1 MSYEPHKSLSDPAR
15 PSAGLGRLA
24 AGVAG
29 FVVVFLLISLMLS
42 ALVNALSRMFLS
54 PMMQPFWG
62 QDLANASTPLT
73 ALLNL
78 YFFVAMILAL
88 RITLWLIHKRPL
100 RGLLGPLPL
109 ALMQFW
115 QVIRLLVPIYLL
127 SFLLPAPEPLQLAPN
142 LDFGLWIVLLPVAL
156 IGLLI
161 QTSAEELIF
170 RGYLQSQ
177 LAARFRHPLVWIG
190 IPSVL
195 FAMMHFDPNI
205 DETAAWLVVVWALV
219 FALITGDLT
228 ARSGTLGPA
237 IALHLANNVM
247 AIAIAAPEGSFDGL
261 ALFTYPFSVSDSQLM
276 MAWMPVEMLIMLCC
290 WLAARIALRV

>member
-1 MSYEPHKSLSDPAR
+1 VLVVAVLLFSE
-15 PSAGLGRLA
+15 
-24 AGVAG
+24 GVAWIQG
-29 FVVVFLLISLMLS
+29 
-42 ALVNALSRMFLS
+42 ALLS
-54 PMMQPFWG
+54 PETQADWNAALQG
-62 QDLANASTPLT
+62 ASTPAGVLV
-73 ALLNL
+73 NL
-78 YFFVAMILAL
+78 YFFAFVIVSLGISL
-88 RITLWLIHKRPL
+88 HLIHKRDW

-195 FAMMHFDPNI
+195 FAMMHFNPNI
-205 DETAAWLVVVWALV
+205 DETAAWLVVLWALV
-219 FALITGDLT
+219 FAVITADLT

>member
-1 MSYEPHKSLSDPAR
+1 MSYEPHKSLSAPAR
-15 PSAGLGRLA
+15 STAGLGRLA

-42 ALVNALSRMFLS
+42 ALINALSRMFLS
-54 PMMQPFWG
+54 PMMQPFWV

-88 RITLWLIHKRPL
+88 RITLWLIHKRL
-100 RGLLGPLPL
+100 LSSLLGPFPL
-109 ALMQFW
+109 VLVHFW
-115 QVIRLLVPIYLL
+115 RVIKVLIPIYLITL
-127 SFLLPAPEPLQLAPN
+127 LLPASEPLQLTPN
-142 LDFGLWIVLLPVAL
+142 LDFGLWVVLLPVTL

-177 LAARFRHPLVWIG
+177 LAARFRHPLVWIA

-195 FAMMHFDPNI
+195 FAMMHFNPNI
-205 DETAAWLVVVWALV
+205 DETSAWLVVVWALV
-219 FALITGDLT
+219 FAVITADLT

-247 AIAIAAPEGSFDGL
+247 AIAIAAPEGSFDGV
-261 ALFTYPFSVSDSQLM
+261 ALFTYPFLLSDSQLM